1 MPKDTFLK
9 LSKEKQKKVID
20 SAKQEFARVPIEEVS
35 IKNIVEQA
43 GIARGSFYQYFESKE
58 DLLIYILRENV
69 ENISQKLKE
78 EIIES
83 KGNLFDIYVN
93 LYDLA
98 IENFVENDEQKLFK
112 QIFENIRTSDENIFQ
127 IVRKSKPKKIHEY
140 YELIDTTNLKI
151 ENNEDLEL
159 ICEILNGVVQRA
171 VVKSFKKENKEQVK
185 KEFLRQMEF
194 IKNGIIKKEEKDV

>member
-159 ICEILNGVVQRA
+159 ICEILNGVVQKA
-171 VVKSFKKENKEQVK
+171 VVKSFKKENKEQAK

-194 IKNGIIKKEEKDV
+194 LKNGIIKKEEKDV

>member
-78 EIIES
+78 EIIKS

-93 LYDLA
+93 FYDLA

-127 IVRKSKPKKIHEY
+127 IVRKSKPKKIQDY

-171 VVKSFKKENKEQVK
+171 VVKSFKKENKEQAK

-194 IKNGIIKKEEKDV
+194 LKNGIIKKEEKDV

>member
-20 SAKQEFARVPIEEVS
+20 AAKQEFARVPIEEVS

-43 GIARGSFYQYFESKE
+43 EIARGSFYQYFESKE

-69 ENISQKLKE
+69 ECISQKLKE

-159 ICEILNGVVQRA
+159 VCEILNGVVQKA
-171 VVKSFKKENKEQVK
+171 VVKSFKKENKEQAK

>member
-83 KGNLFDIYVN
+83 KGNLFDIYTN

-127 IVRKSKPKKIHEY
+127 IVRKSKPKKIQDY

-171 VVKSFKKENKEQVK
+171 VVKSFKKENKEQAK
-185 KEFLRQMEF
+185 KEFLRQVEF
-194 IKNGIIKKEEKDV
+194 LKNGIIKKEEKDV

>member
-20 SAKQEFARVPIEEVS
+20 AAKQEFARVPIEEVS

-43 GIARGSFYQYFESKE
+43 EIARGSFYQYFESKE
-58 DLLIYILRENV
+58 DLLIYILKENV
-69 ENISQKLKE
+69 ENISQKLKA

-83 KGNLFDIYVN
+83 KGNLFDIYTN

-127 IVRKSKPKKIHEY
+127 IVRKSKPKKIQDY

-159 ICEILNGVVQRA
+159 ICEILNGVVQKA
-171 VVKSFKKENKEQVK
+171 IVKSFKKENKEQAK
-185 KEFLRQMEF
+185 KEFIRQMEF
-194 IKNGIIKKEEKDV
+194 LKNGIIKKEEKDV

>member
-127 IVRKSKPKKIHEY
+127 IVRKSKPKKIQDY

-159 ICEILNGVVQRA
+159 ICEILNGIVQRA
-171 VVKSFKKENKEQVK
+171 VVKSFKKENKEQAK

-194 IKNGIIKKEEKDV
+194 LKNGIIKKEEKDV

>member
-20 SAKQEFARVPIEEVS
+20 AAKQEFARVPIEEVS

-43 GIARGSFYQYFESKE
+43 EIARGSFYQYFESKE

-93 LYDLA
+93 FYDLA

-127 IVRKSKPKKIHEY
+127 IVRKSKPKKIQDY

-171 VVKSFKKENKEQVK
+171 VVKSFKKENKEQAK

-194 IKNGIIKKEEKDV
+194 LKNGIIKKEEKDV

>member
-83 KGNLFDIYVN
+83 KGNLFDIYTN

-171 VVKSFKKENKEQVK
+171 VVKSFKKENKEQAK

-194 IKNGIIKKEEKDV
+194 LKNGIIKKEEKDV

>member
-20 SAKQEFARVPIEEVS
+20 AAKQEFARVPIEEVS

-43 GIARGSFYQYFESKE
+43 EIARGSFYQYFESKE

-69 ENISQKLKE
+69 ECISQKLKE

-159 ICEILNGVVQRA
+159 VCEILNGVVQRA
-171 VVKSFKKENKEQVK
+171 VVKSFKKEDKEQAK

>member
-20 SAKQEFARVPIEEVS
+20 AAKQEFARVPIEEVS

-43 GIARGSFYQYFESKE
+43 EIARGSFYQYFESKE

-69 ENISQKLKE
+69 ECISQKLKE

-127 IVRKSKPKKIHEY
+127 IVRNSKPKRIHEY

-159 ICEILNGVVQRA
+159 VCEILNGVVQKA
-171 VVKSFKKENKEQVK
+171 VVKSFKKENKEQAK

>member
-127 IVRKSKPKKIHEY
+127 IVRKSKPKKIQDY

-171 VVKSFKKENKEQVK
+171 VVKSFKKENKEQAK

-194 IKNGIIKKEEKDV
+194 LKNGIIKKEEKDV

>member
-20 SAKQEFARVPIEEVS
+20 AAKQEFARVPIEEVS

-43 GIARGSFYQYFESKE
+43 EIARGSFYQYFESKE

-69 ENISQKLKE
+69 ECISQKLKE

-127 IVRKSKPKKIHEY
+127 IVRNSKPKRIHEY

-159 ICEILNGVVQRA
+159 VCEILNGVVQKA
-171 VVKSFKKENKEQVK
+171 VVKSFKKENEEQAK

>member
-20 SAKQEFARVPIEEVS
+20 AAKQEFARVPIEEVS

-171 VVKSFKKENKEQVK
+171 VVKSFKKENKEQAK
-185 KEFLRQMEF
+185 KEFLRQVEF
-194 IKNGIIKKEEKDV
+194 LKNGIIKKEEKDV

>member
-20 SAKQEFARVPIEEVS
+20 AAKQEFARVPIEEVS

-43 GIARGSFYQYFESKE
+43 EIARGSFYQYFESKE

-69 ENISQKLKE
+69 ECISQKLKE

-127 IVRKSKPKKIHEY
+127 IVRNSKPKKIHEY

-159 ICEILNGVVQRA
+159 VCEILNGVVQKA
-171 VVKSFKKENKEQVK
+171 VVKSFKKENKEQAK

-194 IKNGIIKKEEKDV
+194 IKNGIIKKEEKNV

>member
-20 SAKQEFARVPIEEVS
+20 AAKQEFARVPIEEVS

-43 GIARGSFYQYFESKE
+43 EIARGSFYQYFESKE

-69 ENISQKLKE
+69 ECISQKLKE

-127 IVRKSKPKKIHEY
+127 IVRNSKPKKIHEY

-159 ICEILNGVVQRA
+159 VCEILNGVVQKA
-171 VVKSFKKENKEQVK
+171 VVKSFKKENKEQAK

>member
-20 SAKQEFARVPIEEVS
+20 AAKQEFARVPIEEVS

-159 ICEILNGVVQRA
+159 ICEILNGVVQKA
-171 VVKSFKKENKEQVK
+171 VVKSFKKENKEQAK

-194 IKNGIIKKEEKDV
+194 LKNGIIKKEEKDV